1 MELFGNQAAF
11 LEDYHRIVKGADKR
25 FDEEIITETNNIL
38 PTAANYQ
45 LVIGAEQTEFGERIC
60 FPFKQEICSTDT
72 DGTVTSRFVYIGSPF
87 KLGTKFDEQQ

>member
-11 LEDYHRIVKGADKR
+11 LEDYRRIVKGADQR
-25 FDEEIITETNNIL
+25 SDEDILAEANKLL

-45 LVIGAEQTEFGERIC
+45 LIVEADQTQFGERIC
-60 FPFKQEICSTDT
+60 FPFNQEICSTDT

-87 KLGTKFDEQQ
+87 QLDAKFDEQQ